1 MVQGGI
7 QLLVSLLNSGAA
19 HLEAALWA
27 LQSVIALHP
36 ANQAAAVQ
44 TGALSKLVGLL
55 ETGPDTAVAE
65 YAADCLCFLAQ
76 VTSTLFHHLSTLQV
90 MYHCSSYSASKF
102 LSFNSWWWLAAA
114 SAEHSLR
121 GVCSCS
127 VPDWQ
132 LVSIVEYNRMSML
145 QYMPPKI
152 LSFIRVHP
160 AIRTH
165 EHGLQH
171 AVFVRHVCSAGA
183 QGSLQD
189 QDAVCAAGAM
199 VPLLDIIAAGPDQ
212 LAAKSAALAIS
223 ALASNHTANQDAF
236 RLLHSNLRQCSLPG
250 TCSGGSACVV
260 AHEHAGLKRTT
271 Y

>member
-90 MYHCSSYSASKF
+90 MYHCSSYSTSKF
-102 LSFNSWWWLAAA
+102 LSCNSWWWLAAA

-121 GVCSCS
+121 SVCSCS

-132 LVSIVEYNRMSML
+132 LVSIVEINRMSML
-145 QYMPPKI
+145 QHMLLKI
-152 LSFIRVHP
+152 LSFRVHP

-165 EHGLQH
+165 VHYLQMCLFIRH
-171 AVFVRHVCSAGA
+171 AMLMHRDPCRIRTLFA
-183 QGSLQD
+183 QQELWCLCWTSLQLD
-189 QDAVCAAGAM
+189 LTSWQ
-199 VPLLDIIAAGPDQ
+199 PNQLLLP
-212 LAAKSAALAIS
+212 S
-223 ALASNHTANQDAF
+223 
-236 RLLHSNLRQCSLPG
+236 RLWQATTQQIKML
-250 TCSGGSACVV
+250 SGCF
-260 AHEHAGLKRTT
+260 TQT
-271 Y
+271 